1 MATYLHIRQWNNSP
15 SKKKRKKKRQLD
27 NRYERQI
34 YEMIYIFKHGQSNG
48 TL

>member
-15 SKKKRKKKRQLD
+15 SKKKRQLD

-34 YEMIYIFKHGQSNG
+34 YEMIYIFKHGQSNE